1 MKLTKTKLKL
11 IIREELGR
19 IQQESVEE
27 EAMAAWMDATS
38 KKRQRKMA
46 ELGGKIKKLRD
57 QLDQTDNQV
66 VRGEILKQIRD
77 LESQRD
83 YAAYVGD

>member
-1 MKLTKTKLKL
+1 MKLTKTNLKL

-19 IQQESVEE
+19 IQQESFEE
-27 EAMAAWMDATS
+27 EMAAWMDATS

-46 ELGGKIKKLRD
+46 ELGGKIKELGD
-57 QLDQTDNQV
+57 QLDRTVNQEE
-66 VRGEILKQIRD
+66 RGEILKQIRD